1 MFIHHRGKRKKKRFP
16 ESKQGKKEAEEFATK
31 LRKRL
36 DWAEVNGE
44 YVALSTEETV
54 QTVGTYL
61 TEWLKVYAEPHC
73 KPSTYRGYKRSVEK
87 RLIPSFGHIP
97 FNRLKREDVKRF
109 IAKELEQGEVA
120 PKQEVPKKKARWTIQ
135 GYLVPLKSAY
145 NQAIEDGLVS
155 FNPVARLGRLLRG
168 HQDRRAHLQPLTRHE
183 VQILLRIASDPYQA
197 IYPVI
202 LCTVRAGLRL
212 GELIGLKWGDIDF
225 NGRFIEVRHSV
236 VLGSDAAK
244 SHKIRRVEMSKQLH
258 DTLKQLREVRHLEA
272 MSMGG

>member
-1 MFIHHRGKRKKKRFP
+1 M
-16 ESKQGKKEAEEFATK
+16 
-31 LRKRL
+31 
-36 DWAEVNGE
+36 
-44 YVALSTEETV
+44 
-54 QTVGTYL
+54 
-61 TEWLKVYAEPHC
+61 
-73 KPSTYRGYKRSVEK
+73 
-87 RLIPSFGHIP
+87 
-97 FNRLKREDVKRF
+97 KRF

-120 PKQEVPKKKARWTIQ
+120 PEREVPKKKARWTIQ
-135 GYLVPLKSAY
+135 GYLVPLKAAY

-183 VQILLRIASDPYQA
+183 VQILLRIASDHYQA

-202 LCTVRAGLRL
+202 LCAVRAGLRL
-212 GELIGLKWGDIDF
+212 EELIGLKWGDIDF

-236 VLGSDAAK
+236 VLGFETTTK